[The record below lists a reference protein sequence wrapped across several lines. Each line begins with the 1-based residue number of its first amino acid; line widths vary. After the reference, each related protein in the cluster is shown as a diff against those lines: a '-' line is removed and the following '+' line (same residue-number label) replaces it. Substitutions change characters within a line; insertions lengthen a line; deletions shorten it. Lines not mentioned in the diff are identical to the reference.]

1 MSWYD
6 WVTLILIGAVTV
18 IQTVRGIR
26 AGGFGLTMFEAA
38 GVVVAAAAATYFA
51 HGLAGPL
58 HARESVT
65 MLALFIAFSFLAFI
79 VARWLFALTA
89 LSFQSL
95 DGILSVLC
103 GFVMAWAV
111 ANMFLRIMMGSGGP
125 ETAEGIA
132 SSPLAR
138 EVLQFQ
144 SWKSLMRTL
153 IKVKAGSDFDP
164 TE

>member
-51 HGLAGPL
+51 HGLAGQL

-65 MLALFIAFSFLAFI
+65 MLALFIAFSLYGLSLGFSAHPLHLFLMLI
-79 VARWLFALTA
+79 RYIKYRQRQYLLGVDK
-89 LSFQSL
+89 Q
-95 DGILSVLC
+95 
-103 GFVMAWAV
+103 
-111 ANMFLRIMMGSGGP
+111 
-125 ETAEGIA
+125 
-132 SSPLAR
+132 
-138 EVLQFQ
+138 LQ
-144 SWKSLMRTL
+144 
-153 IKVKAGSDFDP
+153 
-164 TE
+164 